1 MIFFSAYKRWFEI
14 AAIGA
19 VIIGVLW
26 AFHSWSEKQREK
38 GREEIRIEWREAE
51 VKRIEAE
58 NKLLAAQNA
67 VRDIAKSQGE
77 EREKIIAN
85 AFAANTAAVVSMRG
99 TIANQQAQLA
109 TASIETTRRYSAAA
123 GSVFAECVERY
134 NAVAKDAARLDN
146 AARTLDAAWP
156 TLPAASK

>member
-1 MIFFSAYKRWFEI
+1 MLFFSTYKRWIEI
-14 AAIGA
+14 AAIGL
-19 VIIGVLW
+19 VILAALW
-26 AFHSWSEKQREK
+26 AFHAFSERQREI

-51 VKRIEAE
+51 VKRVEAE

-67 VRDIAKSQGE
+67 VRDMAKIQGE
-77 EREKIIAN
+77 EREKVIST

-99 TIANQQAQLA
+99 TISNQQAQLA

-146 AARTLDAAWP
+146 AARTLEAAWP
-156 TLPAASK
+156 TAPAAK